1 MKITEI
7 CEGNTSHSQPQKS
20 HVNESLVSLTEHIKR
35 QVPLCDSIFRYQSEA
50 YFDTFKTAKKLREAG
65 LLPELDWESEEM
77 LGTDIGESVELKGV
91 GRVWLDVPYLNEGH
105 EPKQEIVDKFARTD
119 AKTRTW
125 YIDQWAEEKGI
136 DSDDAMFMAGYVQ
149 DGYIGAGAWNWRYV
163 GMGESVQEADDEV
176 DTGPTWKDDLEDA
189 LDGYPEW
196 AHEYIK
202 DGVCPECG
210 GNGYMDGDYENEDGE
225 ENDECSGMYNYD
237 CDEGEIRDNTW
248 ADELKSKEPEA
259 PKQPAPS
266 KEEIMKILPRLHDD
280 YVKSGR
286 YNAFELGG
294 ILKQMYPELNK
305 REAGS
310 YVADFLSNFKESEE
324 LNDLRKRAG
333 LEVKEAEYQGK
344 KVELSKP
351 KRGGSKKFYVYV
363 TDPKTKNVKKVSFG
377 ADSGGGKLAVKLKD
391 PKARKAF
398 ADRHNCDQ
406 KNDKTKAG
414 YWSCRLPRYAKSLG
428 LSGGGTWW

>member
-7 CEGNTSHSQPQKS
+7 CEGNTSYSQPQKS
-20 HVNESLVSLTEHIKR
+20 HVNASLVSLSEHIKR

-65 LLPELDWESEEM
+65 SLPELDWESEEM

-91 GRVWLDVPYLNEGH
+91 GRVWLDVPYLNEGQDP

-125 YIDQWAEEKGI
+125 YIGQWAERKGI
-136 DSDDAMFMAGYVQ
+136 DTDDAMHMAGYIR
-149 DGYIGAGAWNWRYV
+149 DGYMGSGAWNWRYV
-163 GMGESVQEADDEV
+163 GMGESVE
-176 DTGPTWKDDLEDA
+176 
-189 LDGYPEW
+189 
-196 AHEYIK
+196 
-202 DGVCPECG
+202 
-210 GNGYMDGDYENEDGE
+210 
-225 ENDECSGMYNYD
+225 
-237 CDEGEIRDNTW
+237 
-248 ADELKSKEPEA
+248 
-259 PKQPAPS
+259 
-266 KEEIMKILPRLHDD
+266 
-280 YVKSGR
+280 
-286 YNAFELGG
+286 
-294 ILKQMYPELNK
+294 
-305 REAGS
+305 
-310 YVADFLSNFKESEE
+310 
-324 LNDLRKRAG
+324 
-333 LEVKEAEYQGK
+333 EVKEAEYQGK

>member
-1 MKITEI
+1 MKIHNITEGYSYI
-7 CEGNTSHSQPQKS
+7 SDSNPQPEQK
-20 HVNESLVSLTEHIKR
+20 V
-35 QVPLCDSIFRYQSEA
+35 
-50 YFDTFKTAKKLREAG
+50 
-65 LLPELDWESEEM
+65 
-77 LGTDIGESVELKGV
+77 
-91 GRVWLDVPYLNEGH
+91 
-105 EPKQEIVDKFARTD
+105 VDKFARVAD
-119 AKTRTW
+119 SQRSY
-125 YIDQWAEEKGI
+125 YIMKWAEEKGM
-136 DSDDAMFMAGYVQ
+136 DTDDAMHKAGYVK
-149 DGYIGAGAWNWRYV
+149 DGYLGAGAYNWRYV
-163 GMGESVQEADDEV
+163 GMGESVEEANNPDAGEYTYTLELNGESQGYTTHTLTITSPEGESKVVADDFTYFEVEGDELQAELHSWFNMGHGVGDESVQEADDEV

-225 ENDECSGMYNYD
+225 ENDECNGMYNYD